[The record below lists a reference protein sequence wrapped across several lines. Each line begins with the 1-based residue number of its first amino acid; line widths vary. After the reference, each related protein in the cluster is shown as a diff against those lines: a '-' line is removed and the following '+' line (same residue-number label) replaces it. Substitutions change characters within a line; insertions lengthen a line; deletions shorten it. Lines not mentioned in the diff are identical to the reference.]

1 MNIQISVAYD
11 AQTYDGIAIVHVI
24 RMALNQVEVHPVALF
39 QIFAGLSLAD
49 AKTTLVTTLIDKQV
63 GIIARGVAVQLL
75 QLLDGGQDNLLCF
88 LILTPYIQKTCQTL
102 DDGCIYLHILTG
114 IRQQRPS
121 LPKLNCE
128 VYFCS

>member
-75 QLLDGGQDNLLCF
+75 QLLDGGQDNLLCSSYSPHTF
-88 LILTPYIQKTCQTL
+88 K
-102 DDGCIYLHILTG
+102 
-114 IRQQRPS
+114 RPVRRWTMDAYTFTS
-121 LPKLNCE
+121 SISVEFSTAAIP
-128 VYFCS
+128 FFQ